1 MFSLASARWPAI
13 FRFPMLPLLA
23 QIASKATPL
32 EKLQNVSGQFWLKV
46 ILGAIIFGVFIFLFK
61 KVMGMNKII
70 LILICLVIFGVLG
83 VNWIYNRNEPAFL
96 TPIIDPIAN
105 SGFFPTKGTYENKQ
119 KQDPTSPGQKS
130 STSKAAPAGTAPAK
144 K

>member
-1 MFSLASARWPAI
+1 
-13 FRFPMLPLLA
+13 MLPLLA
-23 QIASKATPL
+23 AAAQRVTPL

-46 ILGAIIFGVFIFLFK
+46 ILGILILGFIIFLFR

-70 LILICLVIFGVLG
+70 LTILLG
-83 VNWIYNRNEPAFL
+83 VALAIFVINWVYNRNEPACM
-96 TPIIDPIAN
+96 TWIIDPIAN

-119 KQDPTSPGQKS
+119 QQDPSKPGMQKS
-130 STSKAAPAGTAPAK
+130 PASTKPAPGTPAQPAK